1 MSSDFLWSE
10 EKYQQNINPVQQYI
24 QQAGKYLS
32 IQKGI
37 STKEAESF
45 ITKLL
50 RTKGATKF
58 NDPTVTFFER
68 DASWIRSVKSGPLSG
83 YLKSAIDNGEVI
95 VPTLTTYCPA
105 EEHSSL
111 VSVFMKRNAGRR
123 GVLKKQ
129 AQEEQQKGNLELAY
143 QLNNQQDNA
152 KRNNN
157 SMSGS
162 MAAQGSIFEN
172 PTGHNTLTSITRCMS
187 SLSNALNER
196 MIGGNRHYF
205 DAAMAINNMTAV
217 VQTMDEELV
226 EKAVKTYGLAVPTP
240 EDIVNIVAR
249 SADKYWRDKRHLN
262 KVYRYASRMNDWE
275 RCAVAYTQD
284 LYHIRTLNQ
293 GFMRR
298 FIDDFAT
305 FDTSIQIDDPAAYL
319 NKADPL
325 ITNYAHQVFVSM
337 LRGAPKDRRDWPKE
351 NALKV
356 AQSAATI
363 ARSVQKYKLL
373 IDAFLTV
380 ETVPCSTAYISHM
393 ARETVVLSDTDST
406 MFSVDD
412 WVIWYFG
419 DLQFSDHAFAVAGSI
434 MFVATQLIAHAMA
447 ILSANMNV
455 ARDKLFVLAM
465 KPEFAFPVFAQTP
478 VAKHY
483 FCSVSVK
490 EGAVYKE
497 HDYEIKGVHLKSSSS
512 PASIILPS
520 QDRMKG
526 ILTDVYNGKKLD
538 LHSEITRVADLE
550 RQIINSIRNGKSE
563 YLKRIFIKAAASYG
577 EGPEKSNYR
586 HHVLWNEVFGP
597 SYAMVEA
604 PPYVV
609 LKFPMTTTTKTRM
622 KTWIDSFSDIG
633 LANRYRAYLERTG
646 RTEVPTM
653 YLSKDFLEGYGIPNE
668 IMRAVDTRKIVLD
681 LTVTDRMVL
690 ETLGYRPKFETLL
703 SEQGY

>member
-24 QQAGKYLS
+24 KQAGKYLS

-37 STKEAESF
+37 SVEEAEVF
-45 ITKLL
+45 VKKAL
-50 RTKGATKF
+50 RNKEVSKF
-58 NDPTVTFFER
+58 NDPTVTYFER
-68 DASWIRSVKSGPLSG
+68 DESWIRNLKQGPLSG
-83 YLKSAIDNGEVI
+83 YLKSAINNGEVI

-105 EEHSSL
+105 TEHSSL

-205 DAAMAINNMTAV
+205 DALMAINNMTAV
-217 VQTMDEELV
+217 VQTMDESLV
-226 EKAVKTYGLAVPTP
+226 KAAIDTYGLKIPTA
-240 EDIVNIVAR
+240 EDVVDVVSR
-249 SADKYWRDKRHLN
+249 SSDKYWRDTRHLQEI
-262 KVYRYASRMNDWE
+262 REYAMRMTGYE
-275 RCAVAYTQD
+275 RCAVVYTQD
-284 LYHIRTLNQ
+284 LYHMRKLNPE
-293 GFMRR
+293 FMRN
-298 FIDDFAT
+298 FINDFAN
-305 FDTSIQIDDPAAYL
+305 FDTSVSIEDPATYL

-325 ITNYAHQVFVSM
+325 ITNYAHQVFVSL
-337 LRGAPKDRRDWPKE
+337 LRGAPKNRSDWDKDT
-351 NALKV
+351 ALKV
-356 AQSAATI
+356 AQSAFTI
-363 ARSVQKYKLL
+363 ARSIQKYKLL

-393 ARETVVLSDTDST
+393 SRETVVLSDTDST

-412 WVIWYFG
+412 WVIWYYG
-419 DLQFSDHAFAVAGSI
+419 DLQFTDHAFAVAGAV
-434 MFVATQLIAHAMA
+434 MFVATQLIAHTMA

-497 HDYEIKGVHLKSSSS
+497 HDYEIKGVHLKSSST

-520 QDRMKG
+520 QERMKG
-526 ILTDVYNGKKLD
+526 ILADIYNGKKID
-538 LHSEITRVADLE
+538 LYNEILRVADLE
-550 RQIINSIRNGKSE
+550 RSILNSIRKGNSE
-563 YLKRIFIKAAASYG
+563 YLKRIFIKAAASYSLDAT
-577 EGPEKSNYR
+577 KSNYR

-597 SYAMVEA
+597 TYGTVEA

-609 LKFPMTTTTKTRM
+609 LKFPMITDTKTKM
-622 KTWIDSFSDIG
+622 AKWIDTFSDQG
-633 LANRYRAYLERTG
+633 LANRYRKYLVDTG

-653 YLSKDFLEGYGIPNE
+653 YLSKDYLESEGIPNE
-668 IMRAVDTRKIVLD
+668 IMRAVDTRKIILD